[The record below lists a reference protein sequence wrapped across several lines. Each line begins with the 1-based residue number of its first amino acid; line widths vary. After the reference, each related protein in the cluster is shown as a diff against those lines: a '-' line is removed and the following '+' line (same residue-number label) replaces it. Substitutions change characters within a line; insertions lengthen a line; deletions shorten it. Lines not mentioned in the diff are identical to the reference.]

1 MNARLAAC
9 FSALLLSAASHSV
22 CAADLG
28 AERVVFGKY
37 TGANAGDAAFQ
48 KTRDWLESQK
58 VSMLEEIHKLTG
70 LALPAG
76 KKIHVAFNDN
86 PPNAPDQRATTFA
99 TTQPHPDGALVT
111 YSLANVHKL
120 PAWVSPRSFLQHE
133 LFHATQLCS
142 MDAGS
147 YNRIDPWVK
156 EGLAIYAGDEIPSR
170 VRNHYFAC
178 EKQGIPAQQ
187 MAEHL
192 FDGLTKRGKSSD
204 YLEEGLAILHICR
217 AHGND
222 ALKRFIREITFDRR
236 PWRQSLE
243 TITQQNLAAFETDA
257 KKFAAQIFMNLDRTL
272 HTLGARRGDPHSQ
285 LEAVSKALVATN
297 ENPVGRAPPPA
308 VPQPEKN
315 PLPQPAPV
323 ESRQKPNLG
332 LSAQN
337 ADADNKGVVITAV
350 AAGGIGEQTG
360 LQVGDSL
367 THFNGVPVKNV
378 AHLREL
384 LESVKF
390 GDTVPIVV
398 VRNEKSFRATL
409 QFGK

>member
-1 MNARLAAC
+1 MNARFAVR
-9 FSALLLSAASHSV
+9 FTALLMTVPLSV

-37 TGANAGDAAFQ
+37 TGANAGNAAFQ

-76 KKIHVAFNDN
+76 RKIYVEFNDN
-86 PPNAPDQRATTFA
+86 PANAPDQRATTFA
-99 TTQPHPDGALVT
+99 TTQPHRDGALVT

-120 PAWVSPRSFLQHE
+120 PPWVSPRPFMQHE
-133 LFHATQLCS
+133 LFHAVQLCS
-142 MDAGS
+142 MDAVS
-147 YNRIDPWVK
+147 YNRLDPWVK
-156 EGLAIYAGDEIPSR
+156 EGLAVYAGGEIPSR

-178 EKQGIPAQQ
+178 EQQGIAPTR
-187 MAEHL
+187 MAENL

-204 YLEEGLAILHICR
+204 YLEEGLTILYLVR
-217 AHGND
+217 AFGDD
-222 ALKRFIREITFDRR
+222 ALKRFIREITFEKR

-243 TITQQNLAAFETDA
+243 TLTQLNPAAFETNA
-257 KKFAAQIFMNLDRTL
+257 KQFAAEIFINLDRNL
-272 HTLGARRGDPHSQ
+272 QALGARRGDLPSQ
-285 LEAVSKALVATN
+285 MEAVSKSLASAN
-297 ENPVGRAPPPA
+297 EPPLGRAPPPA
-308 VPQPEKN
+308 APSPEKN
-315 PLPQPAPV
+315 PPPQHAPPR
-323 ESRQKPNLG
+323 EKPNLG

-337 ADADNKGVVITAV
+337 PDADNNGVVITAV

-360 LQVGDSL
+360 LQVGDYI
-367 THFNGVPVKNV
+367 THFNGAPLKDV

-384 LESVKF
+384 LATVKY
-390 GDTVPIVV
+390 GDAVPIVV
-398 VRNEKSFRATL
+398 VRNGKTFRATL